1 MRGAYGSSSSHGHEA
16 GTLGRELLDAVIAL
30 VLRAGRLIEAEL
42 DRPGGP
48 RGGGDKAEVD
58 AEIEDLLRE
67 GLTKIL
73 PCDFVGEETGCQLSG
88 HRLCWVVDPNDGTS
102 DFLQGRI
109 GSAISVGLL
118 GDCVPVLGV
127 VYAPLTDRGPDC
139 IAWVEGMPTLLRNGA
154 PVAPSV
160 GANELDSRSVVF
172 VSVAALTQPTRNAKL
187 CAPASFHPMPS
198 IAYRLARVAAGDGVA
213 AVSLYSVSPHDVV
226 AGHALLRAVGGELWS
241 EQGQALRYSQQ
252 ATFVQP
258 ARFCFGGA
266 EAVCRLLVQRPWRE
280 LLKNTHR

>member
-1 MRGAYGSSSSHGHEA
+1 
-16 GTLGRELLDAVIAL
+16 
-30 VLRAGRLIEAEL
+30 
-42 DRPGGP
+42 
-48 RGGGDKAEVD
+48 
-58 AEIEDLLRE
+58 
-67 GLTKIL
+67 
-73 PCDFVGEETGCQLSG
+73 
-88 HRLCWVVDPNDGTS
+88 VDPNDGTS

-118 GDCVPVLGV
+118 GDCVPILGV

-154 PVAPSV
+154 SAAPSL

-172 VSVAALTQPTRNAKL
+172 VSVAALSQPARNDKL

-213 AVSLYSVSPHDVV
+213 AVSLYAVSPHDVV
-226 AGHALLRAVGGELWS
+226 AAHALLRAVGGDLWN
-241 EQGQALRYSQQ
+241 EQGQLLTYSQQ
-252 ATFVQP
+252 AAFVQP

-266 EAVCRLLVQRPWRE
+266 EAVCRLLVQRPWHE
-280 LLKNTHR
+280 LLKNSHR